1 MKVKDMDKNSW
12 DQWLDGD
19 EPEEV
24 VEEEPENI
32 PPPPSSLS
40 IQQQQQQ
47 SSESEVM
54 KSLPVVKENEKDV
67 EEITMKLEE
76 VKPVVTSIYIYL
88 YLNNRT

>member
-24 VEEEPENI
+24 VEEAESI
-32 PPPPSSLS
+32 PPPPSSS
-40 IQQQQQQ
+40 IQQQ

-88 YLNNRT
+88 FIYFKK